1 MRFLAACL
9 GVAAVLG
16 LTPGAQ
22 AAVDGSEPVICAA
35 VNILECVPDGTCQRV
50 DAEEAGIPRFLRI
63 DFAAKQITRT
73 RPNGDDISSEIERS
87 ESVDGRLI
95 LQGAEDG
102 FEGVSD
108 GIGWSVSI
116 DEEAGDMV
124 ITGSGEE
131 VAFVIF
137 GACTVY

>member
-1 MRFLAACL
+1 M
-9 GVAAVLG
+9 
-16 LTPGAQ
+16 TSGAR
-22 AAVDGSEPVICAA
+22 AAVDGSEPVICAS
-35 VNILECVPDGTCQRV
+35 VTILECVPEGTCQEIN
-50 DAEEAGIPRFLRI
+50 AEDAGIPRFLRI
-63 DFAAKQITRT
+63 DFAGKQITRT
-73 RPNGDDISSEIERS
+73 RPNGDDVSSEIERS
-87 ESVDGRLI
+87 EVVDGRLI

-116 DEEAGDMV
+116 DEETGDMV

>member
-1 MRFLAACL
+1 MRFLTACL

-16 LTPGAQ
+16 LSPGAQ
-22 AAVDGSEPVICAA
+22 SAVDGTEPVICAA
-35 VNILECVPDGTCQRV
+35 ANILECVPDGTCQRV
-50 DAEEAGIPRFLRI
+50 DAEDAGIPRFFRI
-63 DFAAKQITRT
+63 DFEAKRITRT
-73 RPNGDDISSEIERS
+73 RPNGDDISSQIERS

>member
-1 MRFLAACL
+1 MRFLTACL

-16 LTPGAQ
+16 LAPGAQ

-35 VNILECVPDGTCQRV
+35 ANIMECFPDGNCERI
-50 DAEEAGIPRFLRI
+50 DAEDAGIPRFFRI
-63 DFAAKQITRT
+63 DFEAKKITRT
-73 RPNGDDISSEIERS
+73 RPNGDDISSQIDRS
-87 ESVDGRLI
+87 EVVDGRLI

-102 FEGVSD
+102 FEGVKD

-116 DEEAGDMV
+116 DEESGSLV
-124 ITGSGEE
+124 LTGSGDD
-131 VAFVIF
+131 VAFAIF

>member
-9 GVAAVLG
+9 GVVAALG
-16 LTPGAQ
+16 MTSGAQ
-22 AAVDGSEPVICAA
+22 AAVDGSEPVICASG
-35 VNILECVPDGTCQRV
+35 NIMECVPDGSCQRV
-50 DAEEAGIPRFLRI
+50 NAKDAGIPRFLRI
-63 DFAAKQITRT
+63 DFAGQQITRT
-73 RPNGDDISSEIERS
+73 RPNGDDVSTQIERS
-87 ESVDGRLI
+87 ETVDGRLI

-108 GIGWSVSI
+108 GIGWSLSI
-116 DEEAGDMV
+116 DEENGDMV
-124 ITGSGEE
+124 LTGSGEE